1 MGWFSLIIFV
11 TLYGLTIKPKIKTFL
26 LATFLYVILFNYP
39 TLYLKSEFKGVNII
53 EKIQV
58 YKNGFEDF
66 KKEYKLPIPFD
77 LGKKSLLAIAGND
90 VILGVNN
97 HSNNVFLGECN
108 LKNLNT
114 KSFQENFKYCK
125 FYDSDQQYLSEEGM
139 DFLGIEKKNGF
150 YQINYK
156 ILENDIPIIKYEI
169 LKFLLFYVRSYIYY
183 NRIYE

>member
-1 MGWFSLIIFV
+1 MQI
-11 TLYGLTIKPKIKTFL
+11 T
-26 LATFLYVILFNYP
+26 
-39 TLYLKSEFKGVNII
+39 
-53 EKIQV
+53 
-58 YKNGFEDF
+58 
-66 KKEYKLPIPFD
+66 IPFD

-156 ILENDIPIIKYEI
+156 ILENDIPIIKNFI
-169 LKFLLFYVRSYIYY
+169 VATSKFKTIEDKGSISLIEDDL
-183 NRIYE
+183 NRFRIKEPKKVFII